1 MSSAA
6 KAFKFTTQSVP
17 FIAINMLNYDP
28 WEVKFMIANL
38 QTTFFYKI
46 NSLFMLAAS
55 SSWNGRKRKNFKNPK
70 LEGRNS
76 TNAIVYQ
83 TNLLHLSEAKPNSLE
98 ASAQIENSLRNVELA
113 Y

>member
-28 WEVKFMIANL
+28 LEVKFMIANL

-55 SSWNGRKRKNFKNPK
+55 FELQIAEKGRIPRT
-70 LEGRNS
+70 RS
-76 TNAIVYQ
+76 
-83 TNLLHLSEAKPNSLE
+83 
-98 ASAQIENSLRNVELA
+98 
-113 Y
+113 